1 VLNLSKD
8 IFAVEISFSRLIP
21 VKVNNEE
28 GRINLSGAV
37 LLLLLGI
44 GFITARPGGPR
55 NALKYVSV

>member
-1 VLNLSKD
+1 MKFHFRV
-8 IFAVEISFSRLIP
+8 RLIP

-44 GFITARPGGPR
+44 GFITARPGGPG